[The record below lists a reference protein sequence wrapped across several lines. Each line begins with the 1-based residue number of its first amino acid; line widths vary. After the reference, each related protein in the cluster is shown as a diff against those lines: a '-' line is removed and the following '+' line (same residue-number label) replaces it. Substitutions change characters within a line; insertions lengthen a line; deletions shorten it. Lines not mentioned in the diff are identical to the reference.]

1 MSTNVCA
8 YLRVSTERQGTSGL
22 GLEAQRAAVRSFCER
37 GGYVIAREYVEVE
50 SGCNDERP
58 KLRAALAHARRIG
71 AVLLV
76 AKLDRLSR
84 SVKFI
89 ATVLDAGVEFRA
101 CDMPDAS
108 RMVLHIMAAV
118 AEGEAAAISART
130 RAALAAAKERGVLLG
145 GSARKARGLRSN
157 LTRKAA
163 AEGRARGQEANRAKA
178 VSDYADVLPTIVAL
192 REKRR
197 PLRAIADALNRDG
210 FTTRTGAAWSAVQVL
225 RVLDRAA

>member
-1 MSTNVCA
+1 M
-8 YLRVSTERQGTSGL
+8 RSG
-22 GLEAQRAAVRSFCER
+22 
-37 GGYVIAREYVEVE
+37 
-50 SGCNDERP
+50 
-58 KLRAALAHARRIG
+58 IG

-130 RAALAAAKERGVLLG
+130 RAALGAAKQRGVLLG
-145 GSARKARGLRSN
+145 GTARKARGLRPN
-157 LTRKAA
+157 LTRRVA
-163 AEGRARGQEANRAKA
+163 AEGRARGQEANRTKA
-178 VSDYADVLPTIVAL
+178 VSEYADVLPIIRSL
-192 REKRR
+192 RKQETS
-197 PLRAIADALNRDG
+197 LRGIADALNRDG
-210 FTTRTGAAWSAVQVL
+210 FTTRKGATWSAVQVQ
-225 RVLDRAA
+225 RVLRRAA